1 MSAIVEVAADTGI
14 SNPAASG
21 EGSTENTRRRAPEKP
36 AQHRF
41 GAAEGRTQ
49 EFWTLAA
56 GVVGILAVAAMAI
69 ASYRTVTGFV
79 RSSQWVSHTHQ
90 VLELLATTDANLD
103 EAISATRA
111 YILQNRVVYVRERAE
126 AYRQVVE
133 SLRVLK
139 GLTADNAVQQ
149 RRVDKLQ
156 QLVLDR
162 RRLLDE
168 VFQTRDTSGSRM
180 ATQLLEDSRVSG
192 ISLSL
197 NRSLSELQT
206 EERNLLA
213 DRQLVDQ
220 REGRRVVETLIV
232 ILILTLAGYGI
243 FFQLNRSHLARRR
256 RAEAERDRFFNLSLD
271 LLCIASTDG
280 YFKRLNPAFSETLGY
295 TLEEFLARP
304 FLEFVHP
311 DDRAATLAEVE
322 KLAHGQPTI
331 DFVNRYQCRDGTW
344 KWLSWKVQPLPA
356 EALLFATA
364 RDITEQREIEAKL
377 VDNSNKLQAANA
389 ELESFSYSVSHDLRT
404 PLRAIDGFAQLL
416 HGVSENLLDDTGKR
430 YITVIRDSAQRMGTL
445 IDDLL
450 TFSRLGRESLVKNLV
465 DMTALAREAQA
476 LAVQASPGCR
486 AIVDLE
492 GLPLSYADRKLMLQ
506 VWVNLLSN
514 AIKYSQKADVP
525 RIEIRGRRDGANLIY
540 FVRDNGVGFDM
551 RHYRKLFGVFER
563 LHSAEEFPGTGVGLA
578 IVRRIVSR
586 HDGRVWAESAP
597 GAGATFFFSL
607 PTEAADA

>member
-36 AQHRF
+36 AQHRS
-41 GAAEGRTQ
+41 GAAERRTQ

-56 GVVGILAVAAMAI
+56 GVVGIVAVAAMAI
-69 ASYRTVTGFV
+69 ASYRAITGFV

-103 EAISATRA
+103 EGISATRA

-295 TLEEFLARP
+295 TMEELLARP

-331 DFVNRYQCRDGTW
+331 NFVNRYQCQDGTW